1 MNDESGPRIES
12 IGAVTLAVSDMARSV
27 AFYCRL
33 GFELRSGGEHA
44 SFASFRVGS
53 GFLNLGLAT
62 NDAGLRARWGRVI
75 FYVSDVD
82 AMYERVVGLGLAP
95 DFPPRVA
102 PWGERFFHLP
112 DPDGHELSFARPL
125 GVRAAGVSSTR
136 GRV

>member
-1 MNDESGPRIES
+1 MNDEPGPRIES
-12 IGAVTLAVSDMARSV
+12 ISALTLAVSEMARSV

-44 SFASFRVGS
+44 SFASFRIGS
-53 GFLNLGLAT
+53 GFLNLALST
-62 NDAGLRARWGRVI
+62 NDIGLRGGWGRAI

-82 AMYERVVGLGLAP
+82 AMYARVIGLGLAP

-102 PWGERFFHLP
+102 SWGERYFHLP

-125 GVRAAGVSSTR
+125 GVRTAEVSGTR
-136 GRV
+136 RRV